1 MVRRVREEDCARK
14 LFISDLQTGP
24 RPTSMG
30 LRELLIPREKVF
42 FQLLEQESK
51 NVLAGAEALSDL
63 IQNFERLVEM
73 RNRLKEIE
81 RQGDDIVHSIYDRL
95 VKTFITPID
104 REDISKLAS
113 LYDDVLDYT
122 YAVANR
128 LYLYEI
134 RTPTEPMKRFA
145 DLVFKSVQEIDFAF
159 ASIQRIKAPEVE
171 SRIIEV
177 DRLENEADVV
187 LNESVADLFK
197 TNDAITIIKLKEI
210 YELMETI
217 TDKCEDVV
225 QVIRDI
231 ILEYS

>member
-1 MVRRVREEDCARK
+1 
-14 LFISDLQTGP
+14 
-24 RPTSMG
+24 MG
-30 LRELLIPREKVF
+30 IRELLIPREKIF

-51 NVLAGAEALSDL
+51 NVLAGAQVFRDL
-63 IQNFERLVEM
+63 FQSFDRLEER
-73 RNRLKEIE
+73 RNHLKDIE
-81 RQGDDIVHSIYDRL
+81 HHGDEIVHEIWDHL
-95 VKTFITPID
+95 VKSFVTPID

-122 YAVANR
+122 YAVVNR
-128 LYLYEI
+128 LFLYEI
-134 RTPTEPMKRFA
+134 ESPTEAMVKFS
-145 DLVFKSVQEIDFAF
+145 DLVLKSVQEIDFAF
-159 ASIQRIKAPEVE
+159 GSIHNIKAPEIE
-171 SRIIEV
+171 TRCNEV

-187 LNESVADLFK
+187 LNESVATLFK
-197 TNDAITIIKLKEI
+197 TRDPIAIIKLKEI